1 VSLTSSG
8 PFTVT
13 QDGAVVD
20 ALDVNGTITVA
31 ADNVT
36 IKRTRITAGQF
47 YGILTTNGARNLSIQ
62 DVDILGQSGCEAGIA
77 GDNYSAVRIDVSGCI
92 DGMKVG
98 DNTTILDSYIHNLR
112 VGGGSHNDGIQ
123 GTGGRGYLIKGN
135 YIPQTPGENSAIIL
149 GEEFGPMDNAV
160 IDGNW
165 LDGGNFTL
173 YIGYGTTNP
182 NATIINNRFGR
193 SYQYGLLSANPK
205 AGVVW
210 SGNVWDD
217 TGLVTPPF

>member
-1 VSLTSSG
+1 M
-8 PFTVT
+8 
-13 QDGAVVD
+13 
-20 ALDVNGTITVA
+20 
-31 ADNVT
+31 
-36 IKRTRITAGQF
+36 
-47 YGILTTNGARNLSIQ
+47 
-62 DVDILGQSGCEAGIA
+62 
-77 GDNYSAVRIDVSGCI
+77 RIDVSGCI

-123 GTGGRGYLIKGN
+123 GTGGSGYLIKGN
-135 YIPQTPGENSAIIL
+135 NITQTPGENSAIIL

-165 LDGGNFTL
+165 LDGGNYTI

-182 NATIINNRFGR
+182 NATITNNRFGR
-193 SYQYGLLSANPK
+193 SYNYGILLPNPR

-210 SGNVWDD
+210 TNNVFDD
-217 TGLVTPPF
+217 TGQITPPF